1 MRDSGLLGL
10 RLTLGGYLMAHGAQK
25 LFGALEGPGLEAAG
39 KGFHHLGLRPGKA
52 MAALAGGSE
61 FFGGILTTVGLA
73 DPVGPVAIVGAMTVA
88 STVHADKGPL
98 SAKGGYELPLTNL
111 AAALALAGTG
121 PGRYSLDALL
131 GRRLPSSVRALTI
144 AGAAALTAY
153 SASAVIR
160 TRRQRAAAA
169 VVAAAP
175 TSAPAEQPATAAATS
190 VHPDG
195 PASGAVSTSDASV
208 DGRTTQ
214 PAR

>member
-1 MRDSGLLGL
+1 
-10 RLTLGGYLMAHGAQK
+10 
-25 LFGALEGPGLEAAG
+25 
-39 KGFHHLGLRPGKA
+39 
-52 MAALAGGSE
+52 MAALVGGSE
-61 FFGGILTTVGLA
+61 FVGGILTTVGLA

-88 STVHADKGPL
+88 STVHGDKGPM

-131 GRRLPSSVRALTI
+131 GRRLPSSLRALTI

-169 VVAAAP
+169 LVTVAP
-175 TSAPAEQPATAAATS
+175 SPVPAEEHPTAATAS
-190 VHPDG
+190 VHPDV
-195 PASGAVSTSDASV
+195 PASAAVSTSVNVPV